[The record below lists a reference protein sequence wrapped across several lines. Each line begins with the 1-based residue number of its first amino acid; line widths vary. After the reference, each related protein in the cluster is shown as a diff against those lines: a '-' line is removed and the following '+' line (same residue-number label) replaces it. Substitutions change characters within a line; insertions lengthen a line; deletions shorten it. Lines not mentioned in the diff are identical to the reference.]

1 MIVLDGSQGEGG
13 GQILRSALALSLA
26 TGKPFRIHRIRA
38 GRKKPGLMRQH
49 LTCVRAATRVCL
61 AQVTGAEIGSTALEF
76 RPGPMLPGRYE
87 FSVGSAGS
95 SILVFQTLLP
105 AIITTGRSFEFILE
119 GGTHNPAAPS
129 LDFLERVYLAS
140 LKGMGVE
147 TGIAVARRGF
157 FPAGGGKWAVTVQP
171 PGTLKPLHLPE
182 RGRLLGQAAKML
194 WNKAPPQDAE
204 RVRAHLSAEWGWSHA
219 DIETEEAVDSTGPAY
234 VVMAELRHEH
244 ITEMITAFNPF
255 GASPEAVCDGLMAD
269 ARLYLECGAPVGR
282 RLADQLLL
290 PMALGAGGLFRTL
303 PLSSHSRTNI
313 ETIGKF
319 LDRRIDVRAV
329 EGGMTEIRIQGSTAT

>member
-1 MIVLDGSQGEGG
+1 MIVLDGSLGEGG

-49 LTCVRAATRVCL
+49 LTCVRAAARISS
-61 AQVTGAEIGSTALEF
+61 AKVTGAEIGSLALDF
-76 RPGPMLPGRYE
+76 RPGPMLPGKYE

-95 SILVFQTLLP
+95 STLVFQTLLP
-105 AIITTGRSFEFILE
+105 AIITTGRSFEFSLE

-129 LDFLERVYLAS
+129 LDFLERVYLS
-140 LKGMGVE
+140 NLKVMGVE
-147 TGIAVARRGF
+147 TSIAVTRRGF
-157 FPAGGGKWAVTVQP
+157 FPAGGGKWTVAVHP
-171 PGTLKPLHLPE
+171 AEALKPLNLPE
-182 RGRLLGQAAKML
+182 RGRLLGQTAKML
-194 WNKAPPQDAE
+194 WNRIPLQEPE
-204 RVRAHLSAEWGWSHA
+204 RMRAHMSEKHGWRQS
-219 DIETEEAVDSTGPAY
+219 DIETEAAVDSPGPAN
-234 VVMAELRHEH
+234 VVMAELRYEH

-269 ARLYLECGAPVGR
+269 VRLYRDSGAAVGR

-290 PMALGAGGLFRTL
+290 PMALGAGGMFRTM
-303 PLSSHSRTNI
+303 PLSSHSLTNI

-319 LDRRIDVRAV
+319 LERKIEVRNL
-329 EGGMTEIRIQGSTAT
+329 EGGLTEIRIP

>member
-1 MIVLDGSQGEGG
+1 
-13 GQILRSALALSLA
+13 
-26 TGKPFRIHRIRA
+26 
-38 GRKKPGLMRQH
+38 MRQH
-49 LTCVRAATRVCL
+49 LTCVKAAARVCS
-61 AQVTGAEIGSTALEF
+61 AQATGAEIGSTALEF

-95 SILVFQTLLP
+95 STLVFQTLLP
-105 AIITTGRSFEFILE
+105 ALITTGRSFEFTLE

-140 LKGMGVE
+140 LKVMGVE
-147 TGIAVARRGF
+147 AVIAVARRGF
-157 FPAGGGKWAVTVQP
+157 FPAGGGKWTVTVRP
-171 PGTLKPLHLPE
+171 PGALKPLHLPE
-182 RGRLLGQAAKML
+182 RGRPLGQTAKML
-194 WNKAPPQDAE
+194 WHKVPPQEAE
-204 RVRAHLSAEWGWSHA
+204 RVRAHLSAQQDWSHA
-219 DIETEEAVDSTGPAY
+219 DIETEEAVDSPGPAY
-234 VVMAELRHEH
+234 VVMAEMRHEH

-269 ARLYLECGAPVGR
+269 VRLYRESGAPVGR

-290 PMALGAGGLFRTL
+290 PMALGAGGMFRTL

-319 LDRRIDVRAV
+319 LDRKIEVRAL
-329 EGGMTEIRIQGSTAT
+329 EGGMTEIRVL